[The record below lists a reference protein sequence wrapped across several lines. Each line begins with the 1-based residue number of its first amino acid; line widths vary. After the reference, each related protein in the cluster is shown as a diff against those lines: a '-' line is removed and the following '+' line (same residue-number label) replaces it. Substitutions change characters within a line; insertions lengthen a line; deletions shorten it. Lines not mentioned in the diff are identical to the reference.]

1 MLTGFYHPARFS
13 GVPWFPRSEPT
24 AEYLAGLPEGT
35 VTGVPAKPGED
46 YAYDPVLND
55 WVFSPQAK
63 YTLDSAKAMI
73 VAYAEAFENHV
84 SGNVSI
90 GEKLSWTVKEAA
102 AVAHLAGTA
111 TADQTAMLQAEANQT
126 GETLTDLSNAILS
139 NATAFRQIAGS
150 IAGLRRA
157 TKVALEAESD
167 PVNYTAI
174 LQSAQASA
182 DTLATSLGLTAMSWE
197 V

>member
-1 MLTGFYHPARFS
+1 MKYALIID
-13 GVPWFPRSEPT
+13 GVVDTISFE
-24 AEYLAGLPEGT
+24 ANAGWPE
-35 VTGVPAKPGED
+35 VPADVFPGFTD
-46 YAYDPVLND
+46 NGDGT
-55 WVFSPQAK
+55 FSPPAPQPK

-73 VAYAEAFENHV
+73 VAYAEAFETHV

-102 AVAHLAGTA
+102 AAAHLASTA

-126 GETLTDLSNAILS
+126 GESLTDLSNAILS

-167 PVNYTAI
+167 PLNYTAI
-174 LQSAQASA
+174 LQNAKTSA
-182 DTLATSLGLTAMSWE
+182 DALATSLGLTPMAWD

>member
-1 MLTGFYHPARFS
+1 MAKYAEIENGVVVTVSFDPMTGWPEVADTVFPGDTDNGDGSFSRPA
-13 GVPWFPRSEPT
+13 V
-24 AEYLAGLPEGT
+24 
-35 VTGVPAKPGED
+35 
-46 YAYDPVLND
+46 
-55 WVFSPQAK
+55 AK
-63 YTLDSAKAMI
+63 YTLESAKAMI
-73 VAYAEAFENHV
+73 VAYAEAFETHI

-102 AVAHLAGTA
+102 AEAYLASTA

-126 GETLTDLSNAILS
+126 GESLTDLSNAILS
-139 NATAFRQIAGS
+139 NATMFRQIAGS

-157 TKVALEAESD
+157 TRVALEAESD

-174 LQSAQASA
+174 LQNAQANA
-182 DTLATSLGLTAMSWE
+182 DALATSLGLTPMNWT

>member
-1 MLTGFYHPARFS
+1 MAKFAEIKNGVVVTVSFDPMTGWPEVADTVFPGDTDNGDGTFSRPA
-13 GVPWFPRSEPT
+13 V
-24 AEYLAGLPEGT
+24 
-35 VTGVPAKPGED
+35 
-46 YAYDPVLND
+46 
-55 WVFSPQAK
+55 AK

-73 VAYAEAFENHV
+73 VAYAEAFETHV

-111 TADQTAMLQAEANQT
+111 TADQTAMLQAEASQT

-157 TKVALEAESD
+157 TKAALEAESD
-167 PVNYTAI
+167 PLNYTTI

-182 DTLATSLGLTAMSWE
+182 DALATSLNLTPMSWD